1 MKVFKLDLMTILV
14 LVVILGV
21 VLTMTSQAATRSAST
36 ATKVDVAKVEF
47 AGSVL
52 PATKSRSR

>member
-1 MKVFKLDLMTILV
+1 
-14 LVVILGV
+14 